1 MIEFLI
7 DGGGFVAVNPDHIV
21 YLKNDSGQALVHM
34 VNGNVFLPQL
44 SYDDLLDHFQRNGV
58 VVHLDK
64 ETRDDL
70 EDTFDGD
77 KDEDEE

>member
-21 YLKNDSGQALVHM
+21 YIKNDSGQALVQTTG
-34 VNGNVFLPQL
+34 GNVFLPQMA
-44 SYDDLLDHFQRNGV
+44 YDDLLDHFQRNGV
-58 VVHLDK
+58 MIHLDK

-70 EDTFDGD
+70 ADDDDDIVTP
-77 KDEDEE
+77 EEE